1 MACMDARIADFNE
14 AAELLPNGASLVIQ
28 DLQWD
33 DYEAVL
39 EALQHRH
46 LRINYDCGRL
56 EVMSPLSEHEI
67 VTRIIDRMVSCYCD
81 EFDIKLEG
89 YGKTTWKRR
98 SIEKGVEPDECY
110 YIENATRIIGKREF
124 DLEIDP
130 PPDIVVEIDI
140 TNTSLRKF
148 SIYAALGVP
157 EIWRW
162 DRKMVH
168 FHGLVGDSY
177 TETEF
182 SRFLP
187 GLTGPIMAETIK
199 ASAEFGQT
207 EALKNFRKHLH
218 ASRSE

>member
-1 MACMDARIADFNE
+1 MDARIADFNE

-46 LRINYDCGRL
+46 LRISYDCGRL
-56 EVMSPLSEHEI
+56 EVMSPLPEHAI
-67 VTRIIDRMVSCYCD
+67 CVFLIDRMASFYC
-81 EFDIKLEG
+81 EGFDIALEG
-89 YGKTTWKRR
+89 YGNTTWKRQ
-98 SIEKGVEPDECY
+98 SLGKGVEPDACY
-110 YIENATRIIGKREF
+110 YVKNAARVIGKRKF
-124 DLEIDP
+124 DLEVDP
-130 PPDIVVEIDI
+130 PPDIVVEIGI
-140 TNTSLRKF
+140 TNSSLGKF
-148 SIYAALGVP
+148 PIYAAMGVP
-157 EIWRW
+157 EIWRY
-162 DRKMVH
+162 DRRTIH
-168 FHGLVGDSY
+168 FHELVSGSY
-177 TETEF
+177 TEITS